1 MSDILDTPTATPAAQ
16 AGSGH
21 ACGCGGGGCG
31 GGGGAQTVSADSL
44 LDGAPSAIPSLTTAP
59 PNTAPLDTDIDVRA
73 IPREVRHARVIG
85 MVTSLVPGESVVI
98 AAPHDPARLVN
109 EIEAEVAGDF
119 QVDYLQAGP
128 ELWRVAVSRVS
139 CC

>member
-1 MSDILDTPTATPAAQ
+1 MSDILETSTATPAAE

-44 LDGAPSAIPSLTTAP
+44 LAGAPSAIPSLT
-59 PNTAPLDTDIDVRA
+59 TAPLDTDIDVRA
-73 IPREVRHARVIG
+73 IPHEVRHARVIG

>member
-1 MSDILDTPTATPAAQ
+1 MSDITSTTAAAET
-16 AGSGH
+16 GH

-44 LDGAPSAIPSLTTAP
+44 LDGAPSAIPSLTTAS